1 MTISMYQA
9 SVPVF
14 LKMLA
19 NLKAILV
26 KAAAHAE
33 EKKIDASVFLDA
45 RLYPDMFPFT
55 RQIQLACDFA
65 CGTAARL
72 VGKEPPVFDDSV
84 KGFAELAARV
94 DRSVDYLRTLD
105 AAVIDGSDE
114 RHIVRQIRGQP
125 KTFTGS
131 KYLLQF
137 ALPNFFFHA
146 TTAYAILRHNGVE
159 VGKTDFIGALD

>member
-14 LKMLA
+14 LKMLS
-19 NLKAILV
+19 NLNAILV

-33 EKKIDASVFLDA
+33 EKKIDVSVLLDA
-45 RLYPDMFPFT
+45 RLYPDMFPLA

-65 CGTAARL
+65 CGTVARL
-72 VGKEPPVFDDSV
+72 VGMEPPAFDDSA
-84 KGFAELAARV
+84 KGLADLAARV
-94 DRSVDYLRTLD
+94 DRSVDYLRRLD
-105 AAVIDGSDE
+105 AAALDGSDE

-146 TTAYAILRHNGVE
+146 TTAYAILRHNGVD
-159 VGKTDFIGALD
+159 VGKTDFIGTLD